1 MKRWNVYKKNSRYR
15 ACKNMNSN
23 RNFNWNHDRK
33 TADSVSQRF
42 SKFLAFYQWL
52 NSLSF
57 LENDAWV
64 HAYICWISKSSWLN
78 CIFNFYMA
86 CGHNYKIKTAS
97 ILLPPGCSQHDTWT
111 GWHNGNGVWRG
122 RPGWVAPSLNV
133 KNKLLLN

>member
-64 HAYICWISKSSWLN
+64 CAYVCSISKSSRQN
-78 CIFNFYMA
+78 CIFNKYMA
-86 CGHNYKIKTAS
+86 WVQNYKITKAS
-97 ILLPPGCSQHDTWT
+97 IFLPPAKNWPYHLHDKCHKCT
-111 GWHNGNGVWRG
+111 
-122 RPGWVAPSLNV
+122 
-133 KNKLLLN
+133 KLLIFHLGKGSKKKF